1 MHLLYRSLNK
11 ETYRYQKDEIVELT
25 SWGYLIGFYAALILM
40 GFALRSILT
49 VRSPDPAVVAPRA
62 DPDVEKPLTE
72 EDRGKHFPWS
82 HVRQCYDRKVEP
94 MNGSS
99 CPSCNLPGN
108 QLLWIDFVSP
118 PCTWKNL
125 CGRQGYLSICEK
137 CHVQID
143 FWMTG
148 MN

>member
-62 DPDVEKPLTE
+62 DPG
-72 EDRGKHFPWS
+72 R
-82 HVRQCYDRKVEP
+82 RKAA
-94 MNGSS
+94 
-99 CPSCNLPGN
+99 
-108 QLLWIDFVSP
+108 D
-118 PCTWKNL
+118 
-125 CGRQGYLSICEK
+125 
-137 CHVQID
+137 
-143 FWMTG
+143 
-148 MN
+148 